1 MLLTDYQ
8 AKHLVYELTR
18 RCASESEE
26 KLAAAAAGA
35 QVDQRN
41 DKRCSLF
48 EAQDA
53 IDQQREDLIGKIE
66 AKLNPQTGHVSLFTI
81 RWALK

>member
-1 MLLTDYQ
+1 MLQTDYQ
-8 AKHLVYELTR
+8 AKHLAYELTR
-18 RCASESEE
+18 RCASDSEE
-26 KLAAAAAGA
+26 KLAAAVTGA

-53 IDQQREDLIGKIE
+53 IDQQREDLIRKIE
-66 AKLNPQTGHVSLFTI
+66 GKLNQQAGHVSLFTI